1 MELQTAAF
9 DEITLM
15 PRALALH
22 SSILGTSLTLEFDV
36 YESIF
41 LKVFRDPIEALKY
54 FIEWRT
60 LLECEAPSQRGA
72 KYQSFYLLVSSSL
85 YPLSFTFHEYL
96 HTSSNSVI
104 ACGTQVSYFVS
115 QKRMA

>member
-9 DEITLM
+9 HDTTLM

-41 LKVFRDPIEALKY
+41 LKVFRDPIEALK
-54 FIEWRT
+54 
-60 LLECEAPSQRGA
+60 
-72 KYQSFYLLVSSSL
+72 
-85 YPLSFTFHEYL
+85 
-96 HTSSNSVI
+96 
-104 ACGTQVSYFVS
+104 
-115 QKRMA
+115 